1 MCNAV
6 AGSTVLKIGGSL
18 IPTHARALCLAIK
31 RSDHRG
37 RLVLVAGG
45 GEIAD
50 VVRGYRRTLDLTN
63 ATTFTMAL
71 LSMDQHALMLAE
83 LGSFPLA
90 ESIDALARIPGAVCV
105 LAPAGDARRNRW
117 CADLDIDRV
126 SSDAVAAC
134 VAAQI
139 GAALVIATDV
149 DGIYDRDPRL
159 EDGATLRDQV
169 YAGDL
174 DAWTAIDVES
184 AILIQ
189 RFDLTATIVNGTRP
203 DLVVDHLAGI
213 TVPHTKVFARRTGNP
228 GGVAA

>member
-1 MCNAV
+1 M
-6 AGSTVLKIGGSL
+6 AGCTVLKIGGSL
-18 IPTHARALCLAIK
+18 IPAHARALCLAIK
-31 RSDHRG
+31 RADHRG

-50 VVRGYRRTLDLTN
+50 VVRDYRRALGLTD

-90 ESIDALARIPGAVCV
+90 GSIDELAAMPEPVCV
-105 LAPAGDARRNRW
+105 LAPAGDVRRNHW
-117 CADLDIDRV
+117 CADLDVDRV
-126 SSDAVAAC
+126 SSDAVAAFI
-134 VAAQI
+134 AARI

-149 DGIYDRDPRL
+149 DGIYDQDPRL
-159 EDGATLRDQV
+159 APGATLLGQV

-174 DAWTAIDVES
+174 GGSTAIDVES
-184 AILIQ
+184 AALIR
-189 RFDLTATIVNGTRP
+189 RFGLEATIVNGTRP
-203 DLVVDHLAGI
+203 QDVADHLAGI
-213 TVPHTKVFARRTGNP
+213 EVPHTRVHARGSRNR